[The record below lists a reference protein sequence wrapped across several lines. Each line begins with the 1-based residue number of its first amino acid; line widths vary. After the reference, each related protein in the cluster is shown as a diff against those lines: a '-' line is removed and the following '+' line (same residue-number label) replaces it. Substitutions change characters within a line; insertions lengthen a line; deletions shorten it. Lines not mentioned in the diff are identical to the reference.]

1 MSPQGKRT
9 EPAGFSEINDNG
21 TSQSNQ
27 ETRHKEAEEYLTGPK
42 LALVIISLL
51 CAMFLVALDRTII
64 ATAVPTISDQFH
76 AVKDISWY
84 ASAYLL
90 TGSATQLLW
99 GRIYTFYPTKIVFL
113 VAVLV
118 FEIGSAVC
126 GAAANSKAFIIGR
139 AIAGIGSAGI
149 FNGSTVIITQILPLH
164 KRPLFVGL
172 MGSTF
177 GVASIA
183 GPLLGGAFTDQVTW
197 RWCFYI
203 NLPIGGLAFIIAAL
217 FLRAPS
223 LDTTLSLKR
232 QLIRLDPLGT
242 LLFLPGVICLLL
254 ALQWGGSTYAWRSAR
269 IIVLCILS
277 GMLLI
282 GFAFVQVWRKE
293 DATIPPRIIKQRSV
307 ASGAAYTSC
316 LAGAMI
322 SMLYALPLWFQ
333 GVKGT
338 TAVQSGIDNIPM
350 VLSLVVASI
359 LSGATITRTGHY
371 VPFMFVSTIFM
382 AVGSGMITT
391 FNLDTGHS
399 AWIGY
404 QVLFGLGLGMGMQQP
419 SMAAQTVLDKADIS
433 TGVALMFLFQS
444 LGGAVWV
451 AVSQNLYTG
460 YLADKLQ
467 NISGIDTAEI
477 LNAGATGLADMVPA
491 EKLHDVLVVFN
502 MALQR
507 AFILPVALSCAM
519 ILPALSMEWRNVKM
533 ESHLRENGTD
543 FSEDAKGVPKLEDQ
557 AV

>member
-9 EPAGFSEINDNG
+9 EPAALSEINDNG

-27 ETRHKEAEEYLTGPK
+27 ETRCKEAEEYLTGPK

-90 TGSATQLLW
+90 TSSATQLLW

-126 GAAANSKAFIIGR
+126 GAALNSKTFIVGR
-139 AIAGIGSAGI
+139 AIAGIGSAGL

-177 GVASIA
+177 GIASIV

-197 RWCFYI
+197 RWCFYV

-217 FLRAPS
+217 FLRAPT
-223 LDTTLSLKR
+223 LATTLSLKH

-242 LLFLPGVICLLL
+242 VLFLPGVICLLL

-269 IIVLCILS
+269 IIVLFIFS
-277 GMLLI
+277 GTLLI
-282 GFAFVQVWRKE
+282 SFACVQIWRKE

-322 SMLYALPLWFQ
+322 SMLYTLPLWFQ
-333 GVKGT
+333 GVKDT

-371 VPFMFVSTIFM
+371 VPFMFVSAIFM
-382 AVGSGMITT
+382 AIGSGMITT
-391 FNLDTGHS
+391 FNLDTGDS

-419 SMAAQTVLDKADIS
+419 TMAAQTVLDKADIS

-467 NISGIDTAEI
+467 SISGIDTAAI
-477 LNAGATGLADMVPA
+477 LNAGANRLTDMVPA

-519 ILPALSMEWRNVKM
+519 ILPALGMEWRNVKM

-543 FSEDAKGVPKLEDQ
+543 FSEDAKGVPKLEDR